1 MEAPEIVIPEL
12 RTRAGATPCGCMIQ
26 VVDRFFQMAEQRPE
40 MGEVERAQIVECG
53 VVPEELQADSAV
65 GIVFK
70 DEGTGVAALP
80 DR

>member
-1 MEAPEIVIPEL
+1 
-12 RTRAGATPCGCMIQ
+12 
-26 VVDRFFQMAEQRPE
+26 
-40 MGEVERAQIVECG
+40 MGEVERAQIEECG